1 MQSPAVPPTA
11 LLVGTEDM
19 LLFTR
24 KSILER
30 QHFSVSISS
39 PTQAPD
45 TLRSSDFD
53 VVIACHT
60 LIPEEAALLVETAR
74 AKSKVPA
81 LIGFTKHPSPRPAP
95 LFDVT
100 IWSLAS
106 PETFVRKVHEALR
119 SDPS

>member
-1 MQSPAVPPTA
+1 
-11 LLVGTEDM
+11 M

-24 KSILER
+24 KSILEQ

-39 PTQAPD
+39 PRHAPD

-74 AKSKVPA
+74 AKLKVPA
-81 LIGFTKHPSPRPAP
+81 LIGFTKQPSPLPKAHP
-95 LFDVT
+95 FDIV